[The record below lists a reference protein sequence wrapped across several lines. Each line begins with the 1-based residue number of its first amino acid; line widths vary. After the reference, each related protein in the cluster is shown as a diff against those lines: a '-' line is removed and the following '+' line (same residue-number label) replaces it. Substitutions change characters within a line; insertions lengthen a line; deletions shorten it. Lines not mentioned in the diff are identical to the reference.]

1 MNLRALF
8 SRACMGLGLYGAWC
22 SYPTGTWC
30 MHVNYLIAAKIHAYT
45 PTRIWSLNCGIKIAS
60 ETIFEHLI
68 CNIFIWKVVEH
79 TLLVSYIAPAMCMHT
94 LISCTSPSP
103 LPPTLVFTRGTLAL
117 TDDILPRRA
126 CILTLY

>member
-8 SRACMGLGLYGAWC
+8 SRACMGLYGAWC

-79 TLLVSYIAPAMCMHT
+79 ALLVSYIAPAMCMRTHQ
-94 LISCTSPSP
+94 LRLPVPSAP
-103 LPPTLVFTRGTLAL
+103 NSGIHYRGTLAL